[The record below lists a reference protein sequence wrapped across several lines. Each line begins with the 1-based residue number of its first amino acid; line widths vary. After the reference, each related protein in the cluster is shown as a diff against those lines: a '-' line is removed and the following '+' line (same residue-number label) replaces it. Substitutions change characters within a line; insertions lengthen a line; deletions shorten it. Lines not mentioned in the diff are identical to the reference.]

1 MMAGIRINQVGYA
14 PKLPKCVA
22 LLGKEEAVL
31 QDASGAVVARFNGLR
46 PLFDTASGDTVTTV
60 DLGQLPPGEYTLK
73 QGNERRTVRVSEEPY
88 RNLLNHMVKAM
99 YYQRCGY
106 DLEEAHAGIY
116 THPACHTAP
125 ARLYTDPSITM
136 DMRGGW
142 HDAGDYGKY
151 IAPGAVAVAHMLY
164 AYRFFPEAFS
174 DTLNIPE
181 SGNGM
186 PDVLNEC
193 RYELDW
199 MMRMQR
205 EDGALYHKL
214 TKKRFADFLMPQDDL
229 IEEYIL
235 PVAHCATGAFAACA
249 ALAARVYQPYD
260 AAYAEKLLACAKLAW
275 QWLEQNPQ
283 FVAFYNP
290 DDVVTGEYGD
300 ENGQDEL
307 FWAAS
312 ELFAATKEQAYL
324 AVAKELMPRVDITE
338 LGWSEVAGLGAI
350 CCLFELGKSPDEAF
364 TAALARR
371 FVLGA
376 ERALDLVH
384 RSGYGTALAPD
395 HYVWGSILP
404 IQNNGILLIAAWK
417 LTKNPA
423 YLTAALNQLDYLLG
437 VNALDISFVT
447 GFGEKP
453 FMFPHH
459 RPSASDGIDAPIPGL
474 VSGGPNKVNPYA
486 STREVMPRDTYP
498 AKYYLDET
506 PSADTNEIAI
516 YWNSP
521 AIFVAACFDAL
532 TRAEKK

>member
-1 MMAGIRINQVGYA
+1 MTGIRINQVGYA
-14 PKLPKCVA
+14 PKFPKYAA
-22 LLGKEEAVL
+22 LLGNGAATLK
-31 QDASGAVVARFNGLR
+31 DASGAVVARFEGLR
-46 PLFDTASGDTVTTV
+46 PWLDPASGDAVAKV
-60 DLGQLPPGEYTLK
+60 DLGQLPPGEYTLE
-73 QGNERRTVRVSEEPY
+73 QGGESRTVRVNEAPY
-88 RNLLNHMVKAM
+88 RDLLNKMVKAM
-99 YYQRCGY
+99 YFQRCGL
-106 DLEEAHAGIY
+106 DLEEKYAGVY
-116 THPACHTAP
+116 AHPACHTAP
-125 ARLYTDPSITM
+125 ARLYTDPGTTM

-164 AYRFFPEAFS
+164 AYRFFPEAFT
-174 DTLNIPE
+174 DDLNIPE
-181 SGNGM
+181 SGNGT

-229 IEEYIL
+229 LEEYIL
-235 PVAHCATGAFAACA
+235 PVAHCATGAHAACA
-249 ALAARVYQPYD
+249 ALAARVYQPFD
-260 AAYAEKLLACAKLAW
+260 PAYAEKLLESAKAAW
-275 QWLEQNPQ
+275 QWLEKNPE

-290 DDVVTGEYGD
+290 EDVVTGEYGD
-300 ENGQDEL
+300 ENGLDEA

-312 ELFAATKEQAYL
+312 ELYAATKDENYL
-324 AVAKELMPRVDITE
+324 NAAKSLMPRVNITE
-338 LGWSEVAGLGAI
+338 LGWREVGGLGAL
-350 CCLFELGKSPDEAF
+350 CCLFELGESPDEAF
-364 TAALARR
+364 TAALTRR

-376 ERALDLVH
+376 ERALELSQM
-384 RSGYGTALAPD
+384 SGYGTALSLD
-395 HYVWGSILP
+395 GYVWGSILP
-404 IQNNGILLIAAWK
+404 IENNGILLIAAWK
-417 LTKNPA
+417 LSGNPA
-423 YLTAALNQLDYLLG
+423 YLNAALNQLDYLLG

-453 FMFPHH
+453 FLFPHH

-532 TRAEKK
+532 TRAGKA